1 VVPAQGV
8 IVSEIDDGESCI
20 NCGVEVLR
28 NAAGHQPWR
37 RLAVVS
43 IMQGIL
49 EMLEEWPLCP
59 NCETSQGATLVQYV
73 RLALT

>member
-1 VVPAQGV
+1 MTPPG
-8 IVSEIDDGESCI
+8 IDDGECCI
-20 NCGVEVLR
+20 NCGVQEVR

-43 IMQGIL
+43 IIQGNL
-49 EMLEEWPLCP
+49 EMLEEWLLCP
-59 NCETSQGATLVQYV
+59 NCETGQGGTLVQYV

>member
-1 VVPAQGV
+1 MTA
-8 IVSEIDDGESCI
+8 
-20 NCGVEVLR
+20 
-28 NAAGHQPWR
+28 NAASIAVWKSCGLRRAISWR

-43 IMQGIL
+43 IMQGTL

-59 NCETSQGATLVQYV
+59 NRETGQGATLVQYV

>member
-1 VVPAQGV
+1 MTNFVTAVP
-8 IVSEIDDGESCI
+8 ELDDAEYCI
-20 NCGVEVLR
+20 NCSVQELR
-28 NAAGHQPWR
+28 NAAGHRRWR

-43 IMQGIL
+43 INEGAL

-73 RLALT
+73 RIALT

>member
-1 VVPAQGV
+1 MTPPAIGGA
-8 IVSEIDDGESCI
+8 EYCI
-20 NCGVEVLR
+20 NCGVEELR
-28 NAAGHQPWR
+28 NAVGHRPWR

-43 IMQGIL
+43 IMQGTL

-59 NCETSQGATLVQYV
+59 NCEISQGATLVQYV

>member
-1 VVPAQGV
+1 MTPHA
-8 IVSEIDDGESCI
+8 IEDGECCI
-20 NCGVEVLR
+20 NCGVDELR

-43 IMQGIL
+43 IMQGTL
-49 EMLEEWPLCP
+49 EVLEEWPLCP
-59 NCETSQGATLVQYV
+59 NCETGQGAMLVQYV

>member
-1 VVPAQGV
+1 MVRDPSITA
-8 IVSEIDDGESCI
+8 SEIADGESCI
-20 NCGVEVLR
+20 NCGVQELR

-43 IMQGIL
+43 ITQGIL

-59 NCETSQGATLVQYV
+59 NCETTQGATLVQYV

>member
-1 VVPAQGV
+1 MTPSTAS
-8 IVSEIDDGESCI
+8 IAACK
-20 NCGVEVLR
+20 NCGMLQGTG
-28 NAAGHQPWR
+28 AG
-37 RLAVVS
+37 VVWLS
-43 IMQGIL
+43 SASTRGAL

>member
-1 VVPAQGV
+1 MRDRR
-8 IVSEIDDGESCI
+8 ITVSEVDDGECCI
-20 NCGVEVLR
+20 NCGVQELL
-28 NAAGHQPWR
+28 NATGHQSWR

-43 IMQGIL
+43 IMQGTL